1 MKNVIFVAPP
11 AAGKG
16 TCSEYLKSKFNY
28 NHVSTGDLLRE
39 ARIKGDELSQRIASI
54 MDSGGLVG
62 DDIVL
67 ELLQNKLNQLGT
79 SSKFILDGY
88 PRNIAQAKTL
98 DELFNSLNIS
108 DYVVIY
114 LTIDFEEAL
123 KRTLSRLICPNCKR
137 GYNKYSTSLKPIKD
151 GICDDCGASLITR
164 SDDNEETFK
173 IRFDNYM
180 KETSEVIK
188 YYEEKNKLVTINAS
202 DSIDSI
208 YENIER
214 VI

>member
-39 ARIKGDELSQRIASI
+39 ARIKGDELSQRIAAI

-98 DELFNSLNIS
+98 DKLFDSLNIS

-151 GICDDCGASLITR
+151 GICDDCGTSLITR

-180 KETSEVIK
+180 KETESILD
-188 YYEEKNKLVTINAS
+188 YYKDKNKLVTIDS
-202 DSIDSI
+202 TQDFDSIAN
-208 YENIER
+208 NIER